1 MTRPLVLATA
11 AGTVLQLIMVLWGHA
26 EPAVAALFAVGGMGI
41 SLLAGLIYALL
52 AKSGVRAGALGGAI
66 AGGAC
71 GLIGI
76 AVSLALGDVEPMLL
90 LLGTASSAVTGAAGG
105 ALGAL
110 LVRRPAAK
118 A

>member
-1 MTRPLVLATA
+1 MMRPLVLATA
-11 AGTVLQLIMVLWGHA
+11 AGTILQLIMVLWGHSA
-26 EPAVAALFAVGGMGI
+26 PAVASMFAVGGMGI
-41 SLLAGLIYALL
+41 SLLAGLVYALL
-52 AKSGVRAGALGGAI
+52 ARPGLRGGALGGAI

-90 LLGTASSAVTGAAGG
+90 ILGTLSSAATGAAGG

-110 LVRRPAAK
+110 LARRPAAK